1 MAPAAASGRQRYQ
14 WLLLLV
20 AAVLL
25 VAWLFVDGG
34 QGDDATGTDPAG
46 GRTTS
51 SASPSPATS
60 PSHDLTATTTPTTD
74 PTSDPSGTG
83 GVDPDSGLA
92 LVEEASL
99 PAEARDVLDRIDAGG
114 PFKYPDDDG
123 GTFQNREDLL
133 PDEAM
138 GYYREYTVETAP
150 RVRGPWRIVTGDG
163 GEYYWTA
170 DHYDSFARI
179 VR

>member
-1 MAPAAASGRQRYQ
+1 MAPAGGAGRRRYQ
-14 WLLLLV
+14 WLLVLV

-34 QGDDATGTDPAG
+34 QGDADPG
-46 GRTTS
+46 DGRTT
-51 SASPSPATS
+51 ASTTERS
-60 PSHDLTATTTPTTD
+60 TAEPQT
-74 PTSDPSGTG
+74 TG
-83 GVDPDSGLA
+83 GVDPGSGLP
-92 LVEEASL
+92 LVDESSL

-114 PFKYPDDDG
+114 PFRYPDHDG

-133 PDEAM
+133 PDEPM

-150 RVRGPWRIVTGDG
+150 RVRGPRRIVTGDG

-170 DHYDSFARI
+170 DHYDSFSRIAR
-179 VR
+179 